1 MRFVYTAPRY
11 HTNQHFPIKALL
23 EAGHEVSFLAL
34 ARGQSEEY
42 TALSPTVLGY
52 SAAYDTLR
60 RLLGR
65 CIGKN
70 LVGIPEGGGI
80 AIGGMPPVLKFWR
93 EMRRQRPSAV
103 VVRDPLTAYGL
114 LSILAARLTGARPVF
129 YNQATKHRRLKLW
142 KRLVH
147 SFSLWAAGS
156 QWMTPVLGTPDQH
169 GPAFGRLHYVPFV
182 IEPQT
187 SPQEKRWFHRDDINI
202 LAIGKFQRRK
212 NHRLFIE
219 AVARLSQ
226 RYPIRATIIGECSN
240 SDHQRE
246 LEDVRGLCKALGLED
261 RVDFK
266 TNLPFAQVQEEYRKH
281 DVFVLASRDEQAAV
295 SHLEAMSHSLPVVC
309 SESNGTQCYIRPGEN
324 GFIFRTDDLDDLTAS
339 IDKIL
344 RDRERLV
351 EMGQRSYELV
361 ITEHS
366 PERYV
371 ETLLSLAGPRR

>member
-1 MRFVYTAPRY
+1 MRIVYTAPRY

-60 RLLGR
+60 RLVGR

-80 AIGGMPPVLKFWR
+80 PTGGMPPVIKFWR
-93 EMRRQRPSAV
+93 EMRRRRPSAV

-114 LSILAARLTGARPVF
+114 LSVLAARLIGARPVF
-129 YNQATKHRRLKLW
+129 YNQAPKHRRLKRW

-147 SFSLWAAGS
+147 SFSLWAARF
-156 QWMTPVLGTPDQH
+156 PVDDARCLAPTDQH

-187 SPQEKRWFHRDDINI
+187 SPQEKQWFQGGAVNL
-202 LAIGKFQRRK
+202 LAIGKFQPRK
-212 NHRLFIE
+212 NHRLFLE
-219 AVARLSQ
+219 AVARLAE
-226 RYPIRATIIGECSN
+226 RYPVRATIIGECSTP
-240 SDHQRE
+240 DHQRE
-246 LEDVRGLCKALGLED
+246 LEDVRGHCKALGLED

-281 DVFVLASRDEQAAV
+281 DVFVLASRDE
-295 SHLEAMSHSLPVVC
+295 
-309 SESNGTQCYIRPGEN
+309 
-324 GFIFRTDDLDDLTAS
+324 
-339 IDKIL
+339 
-344 RDRERLV
+344 
-351 EMGQRSYELV
+351 
-361 ITEHS
+361 
-366 PERYV
+366 
-371 ETLLSLAGPRR
+371 